1 MCGPLDLPGDDMT
14 DLLNME
20 LINSL
25 PQPLWVSRNGKD
37 WWWPVYDICVETG
50 LVRIDVCGKLQAN
63 HIAEWWYVRDD
74 AQVIHDTETFYLE
87 DESP

>member
-1 MCGPLDLPGDDMT
+1 MS
-14 DLLNME
+14 DLLNID

-25 PQPLWVSRNGKD
+25 PQPLWVSRKGKG

-63 HIAEWWYVRDD
+63 HITEWWYVRDD
-74 AQVIHDTETFYLE
+74 AQVIHETETFYLE
-87 DESP
+87 SGDS